1 MGKFDHI
8 LFTSDFDFTLTDRTG
23 HIPQSNLDAIV
34 FFMEQGGAF
43 TINTGRSLAQCVNR
57 FRSIPMNA
65 PLLFCNGAGAYDL
78 QTGQVLFCHMLP
90 PDAKA
95 MMQRFAAA
103 NPDLRLEA
111 HSLEKNH
118 IFNSDQR
125 REDYLIRQGAAFEY
139 GNWDTLPEP
148 CVKFAIYSHA
158 HIDSGDAD
166 EQRFARLRQ
175 EVEAC
180 GGGRYAA
187 THSLPGLVEVQTA
200 GFSKATGARELAA
213 LLNRSVIV
221 CAGDAPNDL
230 EMLEDAD
237 HAFLAGDCYP
247 QMLNRGFTMA
257 APCAEGTVADVIR
270 RLDGMF

>member
-1 MGKFDHI
+1 MGKFDQI
-8 LFTSDFDFTLTDRTG
+8 LFTSDFDYTLTDRTG
-23 HIPQSNLDAIV
+23 QIPASNLEAIEY
-34 FFMEQGGAF
+34 FMAQGGAF

-57 FRSIPMNA
+57 FRGIPMNA
-65 PLLFCNGAGAYDL
+65 PMLFCNGAGAMEL
-78 QTGQVLFCHMLP
+78 QTGALLFCHMLP

-95 MMQRFAAA
+95 MMQQLAAA

-148 CVKFAIYSHA
+148 CVKFAIYSHS

-175 EVEAC
+175 EIETM

-200 GFSKATGARELAA
+200 GFNKATGARELAQ
-213 LLNRSVIV
+213 LLGRTVIV

-237 HAFLAGDCYP
+237 LAYLAADCYP
-247 QMLNRGFTMA
+247 SMLGRGFRMA
-257 APCAEGTVADVIR
+257 APCSEGTVADVIR
-270 RLDGMF
+270 QLDWMF